1 MSLYYREQK
10 HICGKDYATAG
21 YMEVDLYPVTP
32 KQHKASRRAKKKEA
46 CTLAQQT
53 YNDNRSKRYHVQL
66 VNANFGKG
74 DFSWTGTYDDDH
86 LPAPGDTKRADM
98 DWTNYIKRVYR
109 WCDKNGVERPK
120 WVAATEYTTVMAD
133 GTICG
138 RHHHHAIIQ
147 HTEGLTRDVL
157 EELWSDKNGNSI
169 GLTRGEYLTVDHGSV
184 EGLVKYINKNKRCA
198 RSWRQSRGLE
208 KPKTPPPNDTKWT
221 KEEMRMNDAERFEQI
236 FLSQVTRPGADK
248 LLEWLK
254 STDFFTAPASTRFH
268 GAYPGGLVKH
278 SLNVY
283 YALLGNFNLR
293 GLYSP
298 QTQTIVALL
307 HDVCKA
313 NYYAGEYPDYTV
325 KDQMPMGHGEKSVYL
340 VMKHMEL
347 TDDEALAIRWHM
359 GAYDDAFRGGSRA
372 LNAAMERTPLV
383 LELHYADM
391 IATQREKN
399 EEVL

>member
-1 MSLYYREQK
+1 
-10 HICGKDYATAG
+10 
-21 YMEVDLYPVTP
+21 
-32 KQHKASRRAKKKEA
+32 
-46 CTLAQQT
+46 
-53 YNDNRSKRYHVQL
+53 
-66 VNANFGKG
+66 
-74 DFSWTGTYDDDH
+74 
-86 LPAPGDTKRADM
+86 
-98 DWTNYIKRVYR
+98 
-109 WCDKNGVERPK
+109 
-120 WVAATEYTTVMAD
+120 
-133 GTICG
+133 
-138 RHHHHAIIQ
+138 
-147 HTEGLTRDVL
+147 
-157 EELWSDKNGNSI
+157 
-169 GLTRGEYLTVDHGSV
+169 
-184 EGLVKYINKNKRCA
+184 
-198 RSWRQSRGLE
+198 
-208 KPKTPPPNDTKWT
+208 
-221 KEEMRMNDAERFEQI
+221 MNDAERFEQI

-313 NYYAGEYPDYTV
+313 GVYHAETKRRRNPETGVWEDYLGYTFR
-325 KDQMPMGHGEKSVYL
+325 DPLPLGHGEKSLYQIARFIRL
-340 VMKHMEL
+340 EDH
-347 TDDEALAIRWHM
+347 EALAIRWHM

>member
-1 MSLYYREQK
+1 
-10 HICGKDYATAG
+10 
-21 YMEVDLYPVTP
+21 
-32 KQHKASRRAKKKEA
+32 
-46 CTLAQQT
+46 
-53 YNDNRSKRYHVQL
+53 
-66 VNANFGKG
+66 
-74 DFSWTGTYDDDH
+74 
-86 LPAPGDTKRADM
+86 
-98 DWTNYIKRVYR
+98 
-109 WCDKNGVERPK
+109 
-120 WVAATEYTTVMAD
+120 
-133 GTICG
+133 
-138 RHHHHAIIQ
+138 
-147 HTEGLTRDVL
+147 
-157 EELWSDKNGNSI
+157 
-169 GLTRGEYLTVDHGSV
+169 
-184 EGLVKYINKNKRCA
+184 
-198 RSWRQSRGLE
+198 
-208 KPKTPPPNDTKWT
+208 
-221 KEEMRMNDAERFEQI
+221 MNDAERFEQI

-298 QTQTIVALL
+298 QTQAIVALL

-325 KDQMPMGHGEKSVYL
+325 KDQMP
-340 VMKHMEL
+340 
-347 TDDEALAIRWHM
+347 M

-399 EEVL
+399 EEGL

>member
-1 MSLYYREQK
+1 
-10 HICGKDYATAG
+10 
-21 YMEVDLYPVTP
+21 
-32 KQHKASRRAKKKEA
+32 
-46 CTLAQQT
+46 
-53 YNDNRSKRYHVQL
+53 
-66 VNANFGKG
+66 
-74 DFSWTGTYDDDH
+74 
-86 LPAPGDTKRADM
+86 
-98 DWTNYIKRVYR
+98 
-109 WCDKNGVERPK
+109 
-120 WVAATEYTTVMAD
+120 
-133 GTICG
+133 
-138 RHHHHAIIQ
+138 
-147 HTEGLTRDVL
+147 
-157 EELWSDKNGNSI
+157 
-169 GLTRGEYLTVDHGSV
+169 
-184 EGLVKYINKNKRCA
+184 
-198 RSWRQSRGLE
+198 
-208 KPKTPPPNDTKWT
+208 
-221 KEEMRMNDAERFEQI
+221 MNDAERFEQI

-298 QTQTIVALL
+298 QTQAIVALL

-340 VMKHMEL
+340 VMKRMEL
-347 TDDEALAIRWHM
+347 TDDEALAI
-359 GAYDDAFRGGSRA
+359 GGSRA
-372 LNAAMERTPLV
+372 LNAAMEKTPLV

-391 IATQREKN
+391 IATQREKH